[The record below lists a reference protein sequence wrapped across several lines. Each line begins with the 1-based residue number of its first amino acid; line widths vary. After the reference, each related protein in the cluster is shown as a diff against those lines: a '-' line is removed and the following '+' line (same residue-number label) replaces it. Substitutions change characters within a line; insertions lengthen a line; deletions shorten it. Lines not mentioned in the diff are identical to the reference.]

1 MRPPPPR
8 PEEEGSALDLETAG
22 EAANAALDLGAWK
35 ARATG
40 IVTRKG
46 RDLRPG
52 ERSE

>member
-1 MRPPPPR
+1 MSPPPPR
-8 PEEEGSALDLETAG
+8 PEEEGSAFDLETAG
-22 EAANAALDLGAWK
+22 EAANAALDLSAWK